1 MKKKNKKKISFQKN
15 IFLLFLLCS
24 VVPLLINTL
33 LNVSLYSVRLSD
45 DTARKY
51 NNVLSSLGSNIES
64 YLEEAERLSMSPYQY
79 DDLIHLYTYISTM
92 KKDTSSSPA
101 QWSNYVTQYERTA
114 TKLTALSSSDILG
127 LAFFPIDPNSD
138 KGFVYRKSDCRLHEF
153 SPKGYPL
160 DSWFSYAPSA
170 YKYITYCAPHT
181 VSYYEEAKKQSVFSV
196 VKPIRILDSKKD
208 IGFLKVDVSTELF
221 QHLFSDISISEPS
234 CITILS
240 EKDEIIYSTNKTAG
254 KTFLET
260 YSTNPERFGLV
271 CSYSLKKSDWKMV
284 YFIPYLEFYKPILEA
299 LLVSFILGIL
309 IFLFSVWNYRK
320 ISSGFTKPLRNILY
334 IMHEAEE
341 GSLDVRADET
351 LTMNEE
357 FEQITKQLNHM
368 IQSLDEHIKKE
379 YMAVISQK
387 NAQYQALQ
395 AQINPHFLY
404 NTLNNFVALNR
415 MEERKLLEDSII
427 QLTRIFHYTC
437 SNSGY
442 STLQDEFS
450 FIEHYL
456 FLQKI
461 RFEERL
467 DFRLYLDEEAKNF
480 SIPRLLIQPLVENAI
495 VHGME
500 DYDRPTRVEV
510 DASVITL
517 KGIGQCIFLAV
528 MDNGIG
534 FDKKKLNINKSVG
547 LLNIHE
553 RLQLF
558 QSESFF
564 EIHSAVGE
572 YTGSYMVIRDIHTS
586 LKENR
591 KDESE

>member
-1 MKKKNKKKISFQKN
+1 MKYKKKKSFQKN
-15 IFLLFLLCS
+15 IFLLFLLCA

-33 LNVSLYSVRLSD
+33 LNVSLYSVRLSN
-45 DTARKY
+45 DTVEKY

-79 DDLIHLYTYISTM
+79 DDLINLFTYVSTQ
-92 KKDTSSSPA
+92 KDDSSSLPN
-101 QWSNYVTQYERTA
+101 QWNQFEVAA
-114 TKLTALSSSDILG
+114 TKLATLSSKEILG
-127 LAFFPIDPNSD
+127 MAFFPIGPNSD
-138 KGFVYRKSDCRLHEF
+138 KGYVYTKNDYRLHEF
-153 SPKGYPL
+153 STDGYPL
-160 DSWFSYAPSA
+160 DTWFTYTPSA

-181 VSYYEEAKKQSVFSV
+181 VSYYDEKQSVFSII
-196 VKPIRILDSKKD
+196 KPIRVLDTKKD
-208 IGFLKVDVSTELF
+208 IGFFKVDVSTKLF
-221 QHLFSDISISEPS
+221 DHLFSDISLSDPS

-240 EKDEIIYSTNKTAG
+240 ENNDIIYSTNEKSG
-254 KTFLET
+254 KELLA
-260 YSTNPERFGLV
+260 SDPI
-271 CSYSLKKSDWKMV
+271 CSYSFTKSDWKME
-284 YFIPYLEFYKPILEA
+284 YFIPYLELYKPVLEA
-299 LLVSFILGIL
+299 LLLSLVLGIL

-320 ISSGFTKPLRNILY
+320 ISSSFTKPLKNILY
-334 IMHEAEE
+334 IMHEAKD
-341 GSLDVRADET
+341 GNLDVRADET
-351 LTMNEE
+351 IPMNQE
-357 FEQITKQLNHM
+357 FEQITIQLNNM
-368 IQSLDEHIKKE
+368 IESLDEHIKKE

-415 MEERKLLEDSII
+415 MGEQKLLEESII

-442 STLQDEFS
+442 STLQEEFS

-467 DFRLYLDEEAKNF
+467 EFSLSLDKQAENF
-480 SIPRLLIQPLVENAI
+480 PIPRLLIQPLVENAI

-500 DYDRPTRVEV
+500 DYDKPTRVEV
-510 DASVITL
+510 NASVITL
-517 KGIGQCIFLAV
+517 KGIGRCIFLAV
-528 MDNGIG
+528 MDNGTG
-534 FDKKKLNINKSVG
+534 FDKKKLNMNNSVG

-558 QSESFF
+558 QPESFF

-572 YTGSYMVIRDIHTS
+572 YTGSYIVIRDINTN
-586 LKENR
+586 LKP
-591 KDESE
+591 